1 MVEKAAETK
10 RVLVTGSTGAIGKPV
25 AEHLKARGHFVRGFA
40 RRPSPWCDEYVQ
52 GDLADTDDVNQAVEG
67 MDVVLHLGAYPNP
80 ADFLETLLGPNVI
93 GLYNICEAAANYKVQ
108 RLSLASSVQTIS
120 GRGDRSTLVRTQ
132 DGYWPVNHYALTKV
146 WAEVA
151 GEMYA
156 RVHNLS
162 VVNVRIAWLPRNTE
176 EAEQLRKSEWGVDF
190 FFSHADA
197 QRFYERVVESPTPLP
212 GEAVT
217 VFAVSRPTIKQRLDP
232 ELPREVLGYE
242 PQDKWPEG
250 LDFEYS
256 LD

>member
-1 MVEKAAETK
+1 MADQASEPK

-40 RRPSPWCDEYVQ
+40 RNPSPWCSEYVV
-52 GDLADTDDVNQAVEG
+52 GDLAKPDDVNKAVEG
-67 MDVVLHLGAYPNP
+67 MDVVVHLGAFPDR
-80 ADFLETLLGPNVI
+80 ADFIKDLLGPNVI

-108 RLSLASSVQTIS
+108 RLSLASSVQTVS
-120 GRGDRSTLVRTQ
+120 GRGDRESFLKTQ
-132 DGYWPVNHYALTKV
+132 DGYWPSNNYALTKV

-156 RVHNLS
+156 RMYDLS
-162 VVNVRIAWLPRNTE
+162 VVNVRIGWLPRDTE
-176 EAEQLRKSEWGVDF
+176 GANVLRDSQWGADF

-217 VFAVSRPTIKQRLDP
+217 VFAVSRPTFKQRLDP

-242 PQDKWPEG
+242 PQDKWPDG
-250 LDFEYS
+250 LNFEYS
-256 LD
+256 VE